1 MVKSFYK
8 YEGDKMTT
16 FIFGHKSPDTDTVCS
31 SIALSYLKNEL
42 GDKTVPKVLGN
53 INNETRFVLNY
64 FNVPVPSYLNDVRV
78 RIKNVKYDKKAFIDE
93 SRSIDEAFKLME
105 KHNIT
110 AIPLVDDKK
119 VLTGYVTLKEL
130 AKYLINGNREQ
141 VYTTLDNIIETI
153 NAKVIVKCD
162 DIIKGIT
169 LIAGLSFKALE
180 QSFELSNEDI
190 LIVGDRYKVLDYAIK
205 SKVKLVILP
214 LNINLDKKIIKK
226 AQENG
231 VNIIASELDS
241 FQIATR
247 ITLSNF
253 IKNININKN
262 PVTVY
267 NDDYFSDFKTLSL
280 KVNHTNYRVINN
292 KKECLG
298 LIRLT
303 GPNEYEKQ
311 KVILVDHNNLAQ
323 SVDGIEEANILE
335 IIDHHNLGAIGTNV
349 PINFRSRPV
358 GCTSTMIYDMF
369 IENKINIPKEI
380 GGLMLSAILSDTLLL
395 TSPTTTDD
403 DRFAAVKLASIA
415 QVDLDKYGLEMIKA
429 ASSIEGMSVRDL
441 IKSDF
446 KNYVVGSKTLGIGQ
460 VMTLDFEKIKENMDE
475 YVNVLNEMADNN
487 YSVVVI
493 FITDIIKNG
502 SYVIYNSEA
511 SEVIEDAFGLKD
523 VYEGVFLPKMVSRKK
538 QILPNILSV
547 MEDKK

>member
-1 MVKSFYK
+1 MRKINESKF
-8 YEGDKMTT
+8 
-16 FIFGHKSPDTDTVCS
+16 
-31 SIALSYLKNEL
+31 KN
-42 GDKTVPKVLGN
+42 N
-53 INNETRFVLNY
+53 
-64 FNVPVPSYLNDVRV
+64 
-78 RIKNVKYDKKAFIDE
+78 
-93 SRSIDEAFKLME
+93 
-105 KHNIT
+105 
-110 AIPLVDDKK
+110 
-119 VLTGYVTLKEL
+119 
-130 AKYLINGNREQ
+130 
-141 VYTTLDNIIETI
+141 
-153 NAKVIVKCD
+153 
-162 DIIKGIT
+162 KGIT

-267 NDDYFSDFKTLSL
+267 NDDYFSDFKTMTH
-280 KVNHTNYRVINN
+280 KVNHTNYPVINN

>member
-1 MVKSFYK
+1 
-8 YEGDKMTT
+8 MTT

-31 SIALSYLKNEL
+31 SIALSYLKNAL

-53 INNETRFVLNY
+53 INNETKFVLN
-64 FNVPVPSYLNDVRV
+64 FFKVNVPSYLNDVRV
-78 RIKNVKYDKKAFIDE
+78 RIKNVKYDKKAYINE
-93 SRSIDEAFKLME
+93 NRSIDEAFKLMQ
-105 KHNIT
+105 KQNIT

-119 VLTGYVTLKEL
+119 MLTGYVTLKEL
-130 AKYLINGNREQ
+130 AKYLINGNRES

-162 DIIKGIT
+162 DIIKGTT

-180 QSFELSNEDI
+180 QAFLLNSDDI

-214 LNINLDKKIIKK
+214 LNVNLEKKIIKK
-226 AQENG
+226 AEANG

-241 FQIATR
+241 FQIATK

-262 PVTVY
+262 PVTVH
-267 NDDYFSDFKTLSL
+267 NDDYFTDFKMMTH
-280 KVNHTNYRVINN
+280 KINHTNYPVIN
-292 KKECLG
+292 KKGECLG

-303 GPNEYEKQ
+303 GPNDYDKQ

-323 SVDGIEEANILE
+323 SVDGIEEADILE

-349 PINFRSRPV
+349 PINFRSKPV
-358 GCTSTMIYDMF
+358 GCTSTMIYEMF
-369 IENKINIPKEI
+369 IQEKVNIPSDI
-380 GGLMLSAILSDTLLL
+380 AGLMLSAILSDTLLL
-395 TSPTTTDD
+395 TSPTTTEDD
-403 DRFAAVKLASIA
+403 KNAAVKLADIA
-415 QVDLDKYGLEMIKA
+415 KVDMDKYGLEMIKA
-429 ASSIEGMSVRDL
+429 ASSIEGMSVKDL

-446 KNYVVGSKTLGIGQ
+446 KNYVVGSKNLGIGQ
-460 VMTLDFEKIKENMDE
+460 VMTLDFDRIKENIDE
-475 YVNVLNEMADNN
+475 YVHVLDEMVYTN

-502 SYVIYNSEA
+502 SYVIYNTKA
-511 SEVIEDAFGLKD
+511 SDLIEDAFGLKN
-523 VYEGVFLPKMVSRKK
+523 VHEGLFLPKMVSRKK
-538 QILPNILSV
+538 QILPSILSV

>member
-1 MVKSFYK
+1 MLKSFYK

-214 LNINLDKKIIKK
+214 LNINLEKKIIKK

-247 ITLSNF
+247 ITLSNY

-267 NDDYFSDFKTLSL
+267 NDDYFSDFKTMTH
-280 KVNHTNYRVINN
+280 KVNHTNYPVINN
-292 KKECLG
+292 KRECLG

-303 GPNEYEKQ
+303 GPNDYEKQ
-311 KVILVDHNNLAQ
+311 KVILVDHNLAQ

-415 QVDLDKYGLEMIKA
+415 QVDMDKYGLEMIKA

-446 KNYVVGSKTLGIGQ
+446 KNYVVGSKNLGIGQ

-475 YVNVLNEMADNN
+475 YVNVLNEMADTN

-502 SYVIYNSEA
+502 SYVIYNTKA

-523 VYEGVFLPKMVSRKK
+523 TYEGVFLPKMVSRKK
-538 QILPNILSV
+538 QILPSILSV

>member
-1 MVKSFYK
+1 M
-8 YEGDKMTT
+8 
-16 FIFGHKSPDTDTVCS
+16 
-31 SIALSYLKNEL
+31 
-42 GDKTVPKVLGN
+42 
-53 INNETRFVLNY
+53 
-64 FNVPVPSYLNDVRV
+64 
-78 RIKNVKYDKKAFIDE
+78 
-93 SRSIDEAFKLME
+93 
-105 KHNIT
+105 
-110 AIPLVDDKK
+110 
-119 VLTGYVTLKEL
+119 
-130 AKYLINGNREQ
+130 
-141 VYTTLDNIIETI
+141 
-153 NAKVIVKCD
+153 
-162 DIIKGIT
+162 
-169 LIAGLSFKALE
+169 
-180 QSFELSNEDI
+180 
-190 LIVGDRYKVLDYAIK
+190 
-205 SKVKLVILP
+205 
-214 LNINLDKKIIKK
+214 DKKIIKK

-267 NDDYFSDFKTLSL
+267 NDDYFSDFKTMTH
-280 KVNHTNYRVINN
+280 KVNHTNYPVINN

>member
-1 MVKSFYK
+1 
-8 YEGDKMTT
+8 MTT

-31 SIALSYLKNEL
+31 SIALSYLKNAL

-53 INNETRFVLNY
+53 INNETKFVLN
-64 FNVPVPSYLNDVRV
+64 FFKVNVPSYLNDVRV
-78 RIKNVKYDKKAFIDE
+78 RIKNVKYDKKAYINE
-93 SRSIDEAFKLME
+93 NRSIDEAFKLMQ
-105 KHNIT
+105 KQNIT

-119 VLTGYVTLKEL
+119 MLTGYVTLKEL
-130 AKYLINGNREQ
+130 AKYLINGNREA

-162 DIIKGIT
+162 DIIKGTT

-180 QSFELSNEDI
+180 QAFLLNSDDI

-214 LNINLDKKIIKK
+214 LNVNLEKKIIKK
-226 AQENG
+226 AEANG

-241 FQIATR
+241 FQIATK

-262 PVTVY
+262 PVTVH
-267 NDDYFSDFKTLSL
+267 NDDYFTDFKMMTH
-280 KVNHTNYRVINN
+280 KINHTNYPVIN
-292 KKECLG
+292 KKGECLG

-303 GPNEYEKQ
+303 GPNDYDKQ

-323 SVDGIEEANILE
+323 SVDGIEEADILE

-349 PINFRSRPV
+349 PINFRSKPV
-358 GCTSTMIYDMF
+358 GCTSTMIYEMF
-369 IENKINIPKEI
+369 IQEKVNIPSDI
-380 GGLMLSAILSDTLLL
+380 AGLMLSAILSDTLLL
-395 TSPTTTDD
+395 TSPTTTEDD
-403 DRFAAVKLASIA
+403 KNAAVKLADIA
-415 QVDLDKYGLEMIKA
+415 KVDMDKYGLEMIKA
-429 ASSIEGMSVRDL
+429 ASSIEGMSVKDL

-446 KNYVVGSKTLGIGQ
+446 KNYVVGSKNLGIGQ
-460 VMTLDFEKIKENMDE
+460 VMTLDFDRIKENIDE
-475 YVNVLNEMADNN
+475 YVHVLDEMVDTN

-502 SYVIYNSEA
+502 SYVIYNTKA
-511 SEVIEDAFGLKD
+511 SDLIEDAFGLKN
-523 VYEGVFLPKMVSRKK
+523 VHEGLFLPKMVSRKK
-538 QILPNILSV
+538 QILPSILSV
-547 MEDKK
+547 MEEKK